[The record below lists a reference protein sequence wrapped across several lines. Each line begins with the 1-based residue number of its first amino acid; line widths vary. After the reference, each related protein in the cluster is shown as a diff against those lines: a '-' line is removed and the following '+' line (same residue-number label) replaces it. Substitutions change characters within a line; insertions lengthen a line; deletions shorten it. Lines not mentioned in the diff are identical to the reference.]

1 MRTWYAIVAHL
12 QVSSWNTDS
21 RSSAAELWKTSV
33 LRRGKG
39 NQRND
44 HVPDRPPLII
54 QTRNILTAL
63 SELGTNTT
71 LTTSCFCVGHHSP
84 HYPKLGTP
92 TISSSSRRRRCRC
105 SLTMRLCAL
114 SGDWCLHDETE
125 PSKAWVRLNRVR
137 HAERHGTQ
145 LEIRPE
151 WAALCSSRAAL
162 QTSRAASAFIAAI
175 PSPTIR
181 SGQAECE

>member
-1 MRTWYAIVAHL
+1 MTGIWTTLAMRFLPRGHL
-12 QVSSWNTDS
+12 SEST
-21 RSSAAELWKTSV
+21 V
-33 LRRGKG
+33 LRGYPPQSPSRLHAYLVRDCGTSPSQFMEHRQPEFGGQTLENFSFETGNG

-92 TISSSSRRRRCRC
+92 THSKLHRAPKLAPARIPAQAGRMRV
-105 SLTMRLCAL
+105 LTR
-114 SGDWCLHDETE
+114 D
-125 PSKAWVRLNRVR
+125 
-137 HAERHGTQ
+137 GTT
-145 LEIRPE
+145 L
-151 WAALCSSRAAL
+151 
-162 QTSRAASAFIAAI
+162 
-175 PSPTIR
+175 
-181 SGQAECE
+181 

>member
-1 MRTWYAIVAHL
+1 MEQR
-12 QVSSWNTDS
+12 Q
-21 RSSAAELWKTSV
+21 AEFGGQTLENFSFET
-33 LRRGKG
+33 GNG

-92 TISSSSRRRRCRC
+92 TVNIRCRL
-105 SLTMRLCAL
+105 SFAL
-114 SGDWCLHDETE
+114 NEVTE
-125 PSKAWVRLNRVR
+125 AL
-137 HAERHGTQ
+137 EEGTHT
-145 LEIRPE
+145 LMMVLVP
-151 WAALCSSRAAL
+151 
-162 QTSRAASAFIAAI
+162 
-175 PSPTIR
+175 
-181 SGQAECE
+181 